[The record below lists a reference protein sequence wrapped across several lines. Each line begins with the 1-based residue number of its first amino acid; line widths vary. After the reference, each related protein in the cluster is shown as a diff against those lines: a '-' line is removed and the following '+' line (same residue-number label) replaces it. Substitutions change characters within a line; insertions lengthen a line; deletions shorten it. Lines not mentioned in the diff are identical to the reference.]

1 MKVRCAGLVL
11 ILVLIIQSTSLM
23 AQSKTK
29 GYSNWALKGEFKP
42 FVEVMYGV
50 GQPKHINFTDDFAKY
65 GLIEARIGYT
75 EIIKFRK
82 SVYSLDDRFV
92 FGDFL
97 SSDASFLED
106 KEGRVKSEI
115 YRFGFGNR
123 LGYGYQL
130 GGITLMP
137 YNQNQ
142 FVWTKLTS
150 TRPEDMLPENIQ
162 ILDRYEGSYRF
173 GISSAAGVKLDLYK
187 TLSVMGA
194 YEFAVVYP
202 RVIFWPWLGSY
213 MIMQTGINMV
223 SVFSEDIVKS
233 SPVFGPLMY
242 FLLKNGIAYAFY
254 TGLQEKMNWP
264 FTSETPMTMESFKIG
279 ASLTF

>member
-1 MKVRCAGLVL
+1 MRMGSAGLVL
-11 ILVLIIQSTSLM
+11 ILVFIFQTTSLV
-23 AQSKTK
+23 AQNRNK

-42 FVEVMYGV
+42 FIEVMYGV

-65 GLIEARIGYT
+65 GLIEGRIGYT
-75 EIIKFRK
+75 EIIKYRK
-82 SVYSLDDRFV
+82 NVYSLDDRFV

-142 FVWTKLTS
+142 FVWTKLAS
-150 TRPEDMLPENIQ
+150 TRPDDMLPEDIQ
-162 ILDRYEGSYRF
+162 ILDRYEGAYRF
-173 GISSAAGVKLDLYK
+173 GVSSAAGVKLDLYK

-254 TGLQEKMNWP
+254 TGMQEKMNWP